1 MTEMQH
7 KALPQR
13 GQLPVGSGAIGEL
26 ATEDREGAEFY
37 MQRCLQLARCGEAD
51 APPNPM
57 VGAVVVCDGRIIGE
71 GYHRRCGGPHA
82 EVNAIKSVKDKHLLC
97 RSTIYVSL
105 EPCAHYGKT
114 PPCADLIVRSG
125 IPRVVIGCTDPFAK
139 VNGLGIKKLKDAGC
153 EVLVGVLEDEC
164 RQLNRRFFTFHQKQR
179 PWITLKWAQ
188 SEDGYI
194 SPLDPL
200 QTSPRERQDPSPSP
214 PRGRAFRGRNPPLG
228 EVWRGSWGSVFFS
241 NALTQTLIHRLRARS
256 GAILVGTRT
265 ALIDN
270 PSLTTRYWTGANPLR
285 LTIDRHGILPSSL
298 HLMDGSTPT
307 VIYSHESIPEI
318 LTDLYNRGIQSLL
331 VEGGRELLQSFIDA
345 GLWDEARIET
355 APIRLAE
362 GVKAPTLPR
371 CTEQGKHTYCGR
383 SIATFLPAP

>member
-1 MTEMQH
+1 MKSEKYM
-7 KALPQR
+7 
-13 GQLPVGSGAIGEL
+13 SGDI
-26 ATEDREGAEFY
+26 EF
-37 MQRCLQLARCGEAD
+37 MRRCLQLARCGEAG

-82 EVNAIKSVKDKHLLC
+82 EVNAISSVKEKHLLS

-114 PPCADLIVRSG
+114 PPCADLIVMSG

-153 EVLVGVLEDEC
+153 EVIVGVLEDEC
-164 RQLNRRFFTFHQKQR
+164 RQLNRRFFTFHQKHR

-188 SEDGYI
+188 SEDGFI
-194 SPLDPL
+194 GKD
-200 QTSPRERQDPSPSP
+200 ERVI
-214 PRGRAFRGRNPPLG
+214 L
-228 EVWRGSWGSVFFS
+228 S
-241 NALTQTLIHRLRARS
+241 NALTQTLVHRLRARS

-270 PSLTTRYWTGANPLR
+270 PTLTTRYWTGPNPLR
-285 LTIDRHGILPSSL
+285 LTIDRHAILPPTL
-298 HLMDGSTPT
+298 HLKDNSTPT
-307 VIYSHESIPEI
+307 VIYSHESIEEI
-318 LTDLYNRGIQSLL
+318 LADLYNRGIQSLI
-331 VEGGRELLQSFIDA
+331 VEGGTKLLQSFIDA

-355 APIRLAE
+355 APVRLGE
-362 GVKAPTLPR
+362 GVKAPVLPE
-371 CTEQGKHTYCGR
+371 CSPANSHTYCGHL
-383 SIATFLPAP
+383 IATFLPLSLPLVASSGMG